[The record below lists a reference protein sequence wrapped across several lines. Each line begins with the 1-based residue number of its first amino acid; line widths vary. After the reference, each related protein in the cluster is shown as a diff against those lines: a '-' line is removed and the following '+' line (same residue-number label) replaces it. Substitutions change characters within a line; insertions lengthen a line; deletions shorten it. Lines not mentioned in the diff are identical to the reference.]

1 MNGSHQHSRG
11 GVISRM
17 AWAFSDAN
25 TLIKES
31 VMRRLML
38 IGIGLAVMAGAS
50 LSLTGCVVVA
60 PRRHYVARVW
70 VPGYWA
76 PAGVYVSG
84 HWRA

>member
-1 MNGSHQHSRG
+1 MNGSHRHRCH
-11 GVISRM
+11 GVISRL

-25 TLIKES
+25 PLTKES

-60 PRRHYVARVW
+60 PRPHYARVW
-70 VPGYWA
+70 VPGYYA